1 MSHFTTPTNSPP
13 LSPTSSNNTF
23 PPSPKRMLGK
33 SPSGSGQVTLSPGEL
48 TALINKAV
56 SEALAAQEAKRY
68 TTAFPELPKLKSP
81 PAVQSSAPDIRKS
94 FVPKLPYFDGNKKEF
109 LSWWRQLALHLGGYQ
124 QTPSDMQKIMITLSL
139 MKGRLA
145 ERFTNM
151 FVDSH
156 NLEEYSFKEFK
167 RNLSVTFQPANIRR
181 KAEQE
186 LAGLRQKSNEVIEEF
201 ILCFHQCIIE
211 AQYNTGA
218 HGRFLIQILR
228 NAVKQELV
236 EFIEIS
242 QVQLINSDKLDD
254 WVHALIQAERI
265 KTKQKAWKATS
276 TGHSDA
282 SAKSWNVNPRNG
294 SNYVSPNYKG
304 KNPITN
310 FSANKAVA
318 SPATKPAVPAAIHP
332 NQIGTFRGQ
341 GAPMDIS
348 KARAEGKCVKCSK
361 PWPCKDHIRKHVIR
375 QMTFRGQQIN
385 YTTADKL
392 AAEISCI
399 EKDFP
404 TGEQI

>member
-1 MSHFTTPTNSPP
+1 MS
-13 LSPTSSNNTF
+13 
-23 PPSPKRMLGK
+23 GD

-68 TTAFPELPKLKSP
+68 TAAFPELPKLKSS
-81 PAVQSSAPDIRKS
+81 PAVRSFALDIGKS
-94 FVPKLPYFDGNKKEF
+94 FVPKPPYFDGNKKEF
-109 LSWWRQLALHLGGYQ
+109 LGWWRQLALHLGGYQ
-124 QTPSDMQKIMITLSL
+124 QTPSDMQKIMIALSL
-139 MKGRLA
+139 MKGRSA
-145 ERFTNM
+145 KRFANM

-156 NLEEYSFKEFK
+156 NLEEYSFEEFK
-167 RNLSVTFQPANIRR
+167 RNLSVTFQPADIRR

-186 LAGLRQKSNEVIEEF
+186 LAGLRQKSNEAIEEF
-201 ILCFHQCIIE
+201 ILRFHQCVIE

-236 EFIEIS
+236 EFVEIS
-242 QVQLINSDKLDD
+242 QVQLIDLDKLDD

-265 KTKQKAWKATS
+265 KTKQKARKATS

-282 SAKSWNVNPRNG
+282 PTKSWNANPRNG

-304 KNPITN
+304 KNPIAN
-310 FSANKAVA
+310 FSVNKAAA
-318 SPATKPAVPAAIHP
+318 SPTAKPAAPAAIHP
-332 NQIGTFRGQ
+332 NQTGTFGGQ

-348 KARAEGKCVKCSK
+348 KARAEGKCAKCSK
-361 PWPCKDHIRKHVIR
+361 PWPCKDHIRKRVIR
-375 QMTFRGQQIN
+375 QMTFRGQQIS
-385 YTTADKL
+385 YTTADEL
-392 AAEISCI
+392 ATEISRI

>member
-1 MSHFTTPTNSPP
+1 
-13 LSPTSSNNTF
+13 
-23 PPSPKRMLGK
+23 
-33 SPSGSGQVTLSPGEL
+33 
-48 TALINKAV
+48 
-56 SEALAAQEAKRY
+56 
-68 TTAFPELPKLKSP
+68 
-81 PAVQSSAPDIRKS
+81 
-94 FVPKLPYFDGNKKEF
+94 
-109 LSWWRQLALHLGGYQ
+109 
-124 QTPSDMQKIMITLSL
+124 
-139 MKGRLA
+139 MKGGSA

-156 NLEEYSFKEFK
+156 NLKEYSFEEFK
-167 RNLSVTFQPANIRR
+167 RNLSVTFQLANIRR

-186 LAGLRQKSNEVIEEF
+186 LASLRQKSNEVIEEF
-201 ILCFHQCIIE
+201 ILHFHQWVIE

-236 EFIEIS
+236 EFVEIS
-242 QVQLINSDKLDD
+242 QVQLIDSDELDD

-265 KTKQKAWKATS
+265 KTEQKAQKATS

-282 SAKSWNVNPRNG
+282 PAKSWNTNPRNR
-294 SNYVSPNYKG
+294 SNYVSLNYKG

-310 FSANKAVA
+310 FSVNKAAA

-332 NQIGTFRGQ
+332 NQTGTFGGQ
-341 GAPMDIS
+341 GAPIDIS

-375 QMTFRGQQIN
+375 QMTFRGQQIS
-385 YTTADKL
+385 YTTADEL
-392 AAEISCI
+392 VAEISRI

-404 TGEQI
+404 TREQI